1 MVHQLSTQFFH
12 LANLLSVETVTQSEG
27 SASSS
32 NWAQAFSSQFLGFLP
47 DWIGLVLVMSGV
59 AAVFVAVVPLV
70 PLVLVLMERKVS
82 AWIQDR
88 VGPMRVGPWGLLQT
102 LADGV

>member
-1 MVHQLSTQFFH
+1 
-12 LANLLSVETVTQSEG
+12 
-27 SASSS
+27 
-32 NWAQAFSSQFLGFLP
+32 
-47 DWIGLVLVMSGV
+47 MSGV

-102 LADGV
+102 LADGVKLIFKEDLIPPQADKFLFRRIDFFGIFWENDKLQHLNL